1 MSRITI
7 SKQAEQVLA
16 KHKRKGE
23 CNRDA
28 LDRLFLEFGFVLEKE
43 QQQAAENAPAPFDD
57 SLPAGWSWS
66 NHMTLIALAKHQ
78 LDLVWDGVQV
88 AIPFEGEIQ

>member
-1 MSRITI
+1 MSKVLLQITY
-7 SKQAEQVLA
+7 SN
-16 KHKRKGE
+16 KG
-23 CNRDA
+23 
-28 LDRLFLEFGFVLEKE
+28 RLNDLTQHINPYG
-43 QQQAAENAPAPFDD
+43 PPFDD